1 MTVMLTRPLNAL
13 HIVLMDDDLHFIS
26 PIKQELENLDFQ
38 VTLFLKGQECID
50 YLSKSHCDIC
60 IFDWNLPDING
71 DQVMKSLKSIGQMP
85 PVIFLTGNDSE
96 AAITDILLAGAD
108 DYIVKPPSIP
118 VLNARI
124 RALVRRTTLGI
135 ETLNQEHIGE
145 FFLDYS
151 NPRILKNDQFIALT
165 HIEMTLALA
174 LFKHRGQIVSR
185 TLLYQLLGIHEVAV
199 DTRRLD
205 VHISHIRKKLAL
217 SSMNGW
223 RISSVYQRGYRL
235 EYLEGEGHD

>member
-1 MTVMLTRPLNAL
+1 MNPHTSSAL
-13 HIVLMDDDLHFIS
+13 HIVMMDDDLHFIS
-26 PIKQELENLDFQ
+26 PIKHELEKFGHQ
-38 VTLFLKGQECID
+38 VTLFLKGQECIQ
-50 YLSKSHCDIC
+50 YLSKNQCDIC

-71 DQVMKSLKSIGQMP
+71 DQVMKSLKSASRMP

-96 AAITDILLAGAD
+96 EAITDILLSGAD
-108 DYIVKPPSIP
+108 DYIVKPPSIS

-124 RALVRRTTLGI
+124 RALMRRTNL
-135 ETLNQEHIGE
+135 EKEALNQEQIGD
-145 FFLDYS
+145 FFVDYS
-151 NPRILKNDQFIALT
+151 NKKILKNERAIALT
-165 HIEMTLALA
+165 NIELTLALDI
-174 LFKHRGQIVSR
+174 FKHRGQIVSR
-185 TLLYQLLGIHEVAV
+185 TSLYQLLGIHEVAV

-235 EYLEGEGHD
+235 EFLAGDDHA